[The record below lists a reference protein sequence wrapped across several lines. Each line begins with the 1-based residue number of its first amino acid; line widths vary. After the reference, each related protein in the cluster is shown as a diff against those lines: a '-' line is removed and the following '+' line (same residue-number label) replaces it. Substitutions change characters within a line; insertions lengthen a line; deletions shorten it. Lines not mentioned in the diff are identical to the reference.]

1 MLGCALMPAL
11 PAPIAIHPTAV
22 PTFGSVARI
31 HKEKT
36 VAWERVMPKLRVLA
50 AFALIAIS
58 LLGVGVDFL
67 AGKEPAGNSVTDHL
81 IKSGF
86 ESP

>member
-1 MLGCALMPAL
+1 MVPAL
-11 PAPIAIHPTAV
+11 ARSDRDIPRRSTAAV
-22 PTFGSVARI
+22 PTSGPLARI
-31 HKEKT
+31 HKGET
-36 VAWERVMPKLRVLA
+36 VALECVMPRLRVMT

-67 AGKEPAGNSVTDHL
+67 AGKEPVGNSVTDYL
-81 IKSGF
+81 AKSGF

>member
-1 MLGCALMPAL
+1 
-11 PAPIAIHPTAV
+11 
-22 PTFGSVARI
+22 
-31 HKEKT
+31 
-36 VAWERVMPKLRVLA
+36 MPKLRVLA

-67 AGKEPAGNSVTDHL
+67 IGKEPVGNSATDCL
-81 IKSGF
+81 AKFGF

>member
-1 MLGCALMPAL
+1 M
-11 PAPIAIHPTAV
+11 
-22 PTFGSVARI
+22 S
-31 HKEKT
+31 
-36 VAWERVMPKLRVLA
+36 KLRVMA

-67 AGKEPAGNSVTDHL
+67 AGKEPVGNSVTDYL